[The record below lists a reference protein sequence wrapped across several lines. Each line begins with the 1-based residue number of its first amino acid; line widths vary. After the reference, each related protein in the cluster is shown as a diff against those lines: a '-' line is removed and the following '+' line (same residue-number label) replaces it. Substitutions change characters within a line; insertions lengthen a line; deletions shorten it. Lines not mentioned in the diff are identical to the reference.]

1 MQVREG
7 KEVRGD
13 AEPDKLKDIDVASL
27 SQVCPIHHPKTAV
40 PPPHSCV
47 EVPFHENR
55 CPIHR
60 PKTGQRSLLV
70 IQQDYPYM
78 NPSLLRSKRLR
89 MSSEAASVRPLP
101 PLRSLSLFRDA
112 AAGRPKATL
121 QTTTTHTHNDVGRQ
135 GGDDGPSL
143 ETPPSYLSYKI
154 KFTRVVSGVRMENT
168 DQPTNAEPATNN
180 SSELPESPRGVRGP
194 SANHHCNRGG
204 RHRNS
209 IPTPNSSMGE

>member
-78 NPSLLRSKRLR
+78 NPSLLRSKRPR

-101 PLRSLSLFRDA
+101 PLRSLLSLFRDA
-112 AAGRPKATL
+112 AAVRPKATL
-121 QTTTTHTHNDVGRQ
+121 QTTTTTHTHNDVGRR

-154 KFTRVVSGVRMENT
+154 KFTRVVSGVRMERTN
-168 DQPTNAEPATNN
+168 QPTNQRRT
-180 SSELPESPRGVRGP
+180 
-194 SANHHCNRGG
+194 
-204 RHRNS
+204 RNQK
-209 IPTPNSSMGE
+209 